1 MWVTRPERPNCKDEV
16 RRPDGPPARS
26 LLVKDI
32 GDKLADRDL
41 FPAIKREASRGD
53 SHLSC
58 SSLAAVDLK
67 MYCNIYT
74 RSIVYWNN
82 SKRPFLAVFFGRYIL
97 VGRQMDTGYV
107 GR

>member
-1 MWVTRPERPNCKDEV
+1 MWVTRPERQNFTKDEV
-16 RRPDGPPARS
+16 KRPDGPPARS

-58 SSLAAVDLK
+58 SSLAA
-67 MYCNIYT
+67 
-74 RSIVYWNN
+74 S
-82 SKRPFLAVFFGRYIL
+82 FLLSF
-97 VGRQMDTGYV
+97 
-107 GR
+107 

>member
-1 MWVTRPERPNCKDEV
+1 MDTIIDASAWVTRPERPNFTKDEV
-16 RRPDGPPARS
+16 KRPDGPPARS

-67 MYCNIYT
+67 RYCNISQIFTTTLYP
-74 RSIVYWNN
+74 
-82 SKRPFLAVFFGRYIL
+82 KFG
-97 VGRQMDTGYV
+97 
-107 GR
+107 